1 VSGWLAELARLEA
14 EGTAAVLVTVLR
26 TEGST
31 PREPGAKLVVT
42 AEAISGSVGG
52 GQLELTAIGLARE
65 ILASLAPDRGPVLRE
80 LPLGPAL
87 GQCCGGAV
95 TLLFERLI
103 PPRWRVALFGAGH
116 VGTALV
122 RLLGGLACRVDWI
135 DERSGLFPAALPAG
149 VRAVVSDD
157 PEGEVARLPPG
168 ADVLIMTH
176 SHALDQRIVEAALA
190 RPDLRLV
197 GLIGSRT
204 KRERFLA
211 RLEHRGFSPEAR
223 ARLTCPIG
231 LPGVGGKRPAEIAIA
246 VAAQLLQLEGG
257 SANHPASQTSSPA
270 AAKAAPAREAPGQP
284 QPALALAPDQ
294 GPAAPPAK

>member
-1 VSGWLAELARLEA
+1 MSGWLAELSRLEV

-26 TEGST
+26 TEGSS
-31 PREPGAKLVVT
+31 PREAGAKLVVT
-42 AEAISGSVGG
+42 AESLFGTVGG
-52 GQLELTAIGLARE
+52 GNLEATAVGLARE
-65 ILASLAPDRGPVLRE
+65 LLSSSAPGHGPVLRE
-80 LPLGPAL
+80 FPLGPAL

-95 TLLFERLI
+95 TLLFELLA
-103 PPRWRVALFGAGH
+103 PARWRVALFGAGH

-122 RLLGGLACRVDWI
+122 RILGGLACRVDWI
-135 DERSGLFPAALPAG
+135 DERSDSFPTALPAG
-149 VRAVVSDD
+149 VRAVVSDI

-246 VAAQLLQLEGG
+246 VAAQLLQLEAA
-257 SANHPASQTSSPA
+257 SASQTSSPA
-270 AAKAAPAREAPGQP
+270 PAKAAPARQAPGQP
-284 QPALALAPDQ
+284 QAAQALAPDQ
-294 GPAAPPAK
+294 VPAAAPAK